1 MINLLPPTIK
11 EELFYGRR
19 NTILR
24 HWIIAFL
31 IALLGAALIVGAGY
45 LYLGQSV
52 KSERASLKESEARLA
67 SQQVDETQKRLGEI
81 SSNTK
86 LIVQVLSREVL
97 FSKLLRQL
105 GAALPANTSLTGL
118 QIDQLQGG
126 ITLQAVARDTE
137 AATQIQV
144 NLQDPKN
151 GIFEKADLER
161 INCSE
166 AEGTSSQY
174 PCSVQIRA
182 LFGKNGDYTYISNTS
197 GSEGNN

>member
-1 MINLLPPTIK
+1 MINLLPPAIK
-11 EELFYGRR
+11 EEMFYGRR

-24 HWIIAFL
+24 HWIVAFL
-31 IALLGAALIVGAGY
+31 IALVGAGVIIGAGY
-45 LYLGQSV
+45 LYLERSISTERTNLKQS
-52 KSERASLKESEARLA
+52 EERLA
-67 SQQVDETQKRLGEI
+67 SQQVDATQKQLSEM
-81 SSNTK
+81 SSNIK

-126 ITLQAVARDTE
+126 ITLQAIARDTE

-144 NLQDPKN
+144 NLQDPQN

-166 AEGTSSQY
+166 AEGTSARY

-182 LFGKNGDYTYISNTS
+182 LFGKNGNYTYINSQPAS
-197 GSEGNN
+197 GGGN